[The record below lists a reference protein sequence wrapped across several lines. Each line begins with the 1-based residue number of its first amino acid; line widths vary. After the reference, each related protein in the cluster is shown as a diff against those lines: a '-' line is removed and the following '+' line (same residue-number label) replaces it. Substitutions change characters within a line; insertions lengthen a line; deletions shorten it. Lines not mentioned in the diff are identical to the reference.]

1 MTPTFSSSA
10 LGNSVSE
17 RNTEIKYIIEEE
29 KRKAKGR
36 KCERKQEGKKTQKKY
51 TQKSARKK
59 YIFVA
64 EKSLKLNDEH
74 TMEGTRP
81 KAIYFR

>member
-36 KCERKQEGKKTQKKY
+36 KCERKQEGTRKNAKEIYIEKRPQKIHFRC
-51 TQKSARKK
+51 RKIIK
-59 YIFVA
+59 I
-64 EKSLKLNDEH
+64 E
-74 TMEGTRP
+74 
-81 KAIYFR
+81 